1 MPISGHEIKAGQ
13 VWRYSAPD
21 GFEASRISIGAI
33 ATFPDQRRIICV
45 SVNDAP
51 QRQPDGSIAAMNIA
65 FLPLSEDAFA
75 ATVVALDDE
84 ATVSVNPEFADG
96 FLEWNNDERGLTC
109 FTVAFDGWL
118 DKLIARQ
125 MAAIV
130 GSDAA

>member
-84 ATVSVNPEFADG
+84 PS
-96 FLEWNNDERGLTC
+96 
-109 FTVAFDGWL
+109 
-118 DKLIARQ
+118 
-125 MAAIV
+125 AAITRSSPTASPS
-130 GSDAA
+130 GTTTSAG